1 MTYLLKL
8 KCLLVTLHIFQLK
21 YSCYAENWGTKK
33 KKASYN
39 IQNTPLEKMSV
50 PLGRMQSDQKK
61 HVCVGVRSK
70 YVSYVEMFLLFMVQG
85 K

>member
-1 MTYLLKL
+1 MLTN
-8 KCLLVTLHIFQLK
+8 IGGQG
-21 YSCYAENWGTKK
+21 SKK
-33 KKASYN
+33 ESILEN

-61 HVCVGVRSK
+61 HVCVRSK